1 LVKTSLHQ
9 NTFNQFQTRFKTL
22 FTT

>member
-9 NTFNQFQTRFKTL
+9 NTFNQFQTRFKTR